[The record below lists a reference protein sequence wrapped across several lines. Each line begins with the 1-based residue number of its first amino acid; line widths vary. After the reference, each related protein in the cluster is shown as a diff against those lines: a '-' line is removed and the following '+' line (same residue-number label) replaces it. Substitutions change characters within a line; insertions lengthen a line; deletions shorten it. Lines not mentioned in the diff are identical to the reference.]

1 VSGSAALGAFV
12 LGLALFTV
20 GARRIETRISGAF
33 LILAA
38 VGLFMVGPNPFL
50 FGMFLATGW
59 AVLTDGVEKVFPVG

>member
-1 VSGSAALGAFV
+1 VSGAAVLGAFV
-12 LGLALFTV
+12 LGLALFSV
-20 GARRIETRISGAF
+20 CARRIEARISGVF

-59 AVLTDGVEKVFPVG
+59 VVLNHGVEQIFPVR

>member
-1 VSGSAALGAFV
+1 MSGAATLGAFV
-12 LGLALFTV
+12 LGLALFTIC
-20 GARRIETRISGAF
+20 ARRIEPRISGVF

-59 AVLTDGVEKVFPVG
+59 GVLTHVVEKIFPVR

>member
-1 VSGSAALGAFV
+1 MSGSAALGAFV

-59 AVLTDGVEKVFPVG
+59 AVLTNVVEKIFPVR

>member
-1 VSGSAALGAFV
+1 MSGSAALGAFV

>member
-1 VSGSAALGAFV
+1 MSGAATLGAFV
-12 LGLALFTV
+12 LGLALFTIC
-20 GARRIETRISGAF
+20 ARRIEPIISGVF

-59 AVLTDGVEKVFPVG
+59 AVLTHVVEKIFPVR

>member
-1 VSGSAALGAFV
+1 MSGAATLGAFV
-12 LGLALFTV
+12 FGLALFTIC
-20 GARRIETRISGAF
+20 ARRIEPRISGVF

-59 AVLTDGVEKVFPVG
+59 AVLTHVVEKIFPVR

>member
-1 VSGSAALGAFV
+1 MSGSAALGAFV

-50 FGMFLATGW
+50 FGMFLETGW
-59 AVLTDGVEKVFPVG
+59 AVLTEGVEKVFPVR